1 MSSKEIA
8 RPRKIIFRSLL
19 IVSLP
24 IVFLGLIDPLEG
36 GIALLISLIT
46 LGAAFAMAGSWPSK
60 SLWIPFVLSV
70 VVGVITILVAIF
82 GMDRAN
88 NQPQM
93 LPLIALLWI
102 YRALVVVTLIGLVRE
117 IILAFR
123 GEKPSDSTSKPQ
135 GNN

>member
-1 MSSKEIA
+1 MSSREIS
-8 RPRKIIFRSLL
+8 RTRKIIARSLL

-36 GIALLISLIT
+36 GIALLLSLIT
-46 LGAAFAMAGSWPSK
+46 LSAAFAIAGSMPSK
-60 SLWIPFVLSV
+60 ALWIPFGMSI

-93 LPLIALLWI
+93 LPLIGLLWI
-102 YRALVVVTLIGLVRE
+102 YRALVVVTLVGLVRE
-117 IILAFR
+117 IIRSFR
-123 GEKPSDSTSKPQ
+123 VGASTNSPSTSQ